1 MIAVWI
7 ALFLLA
13 LVRTT
18 ALLQILRRLDKFQ
31 TPSGKKPRRVH
42 SALAAHLE
50 NWRAKRA
57 VKEIEKYD
65 KTMENR

>member
-18 ALLQILRRLDKFQ
+18 ALLQILRRLDKLQ
-31 TPSGKKPRRVH
+31 PTPEKKPRRVH
-42 SALAAHLE
+42 SALAAQKE